1 MTQLT
6 HFQTLF
12 AYHWHTTQR
21 LIDCAG
27 RLSDEAYHATP
38 GYGHGSIHD
47 LLFHLLRTDRS
58 WRVALETGQQQAG
71 IQAADFATLES
82 IRAGFE
88 GEQADWD
95 AFLARL
101 TEEEITADITL
112 TNWRGEPWTMPL
124 WRVLQHVILHGMQ
137 HHAELAQLLTA
148 QGQSPGNIDLLFFD
162 G

>member
-6 HFQTLF
+6 QFQTLF
-12 AYHWHTTQR
+12 AYHWHTTRR

-27 RLSDEAYHATP
+27 RLSDEAYLANP

-82 IRAGFE
+82 IRAGLE
-88 GEQADWD
+88 SEQAEWD
-95 AFLARL
+95 ALLARL

-112 TNWRGEPWTMPL
+112 TNWRGEPWTFTL
-124 WRVLQHVILHGMQ
+124 WRVLQHLVLHGMQ
-137 HHAELAQLLTA
+137 HAAELAQLLTA
-148 QGQSPGNIDLLFFD
+148 RGQSPGDIDFLFYRA
-162 G
+162 